1 MLVAVEPGSICLSAC
16 PSVHPCV
23 QDILV
28 LKTECVLVSQCDGGL
43 CVYLTP
49 VSEHLEYQ
57 S

>member
-1 MLVAVEPGSICLSAC
+1 MLVAVEPGSICLSVC